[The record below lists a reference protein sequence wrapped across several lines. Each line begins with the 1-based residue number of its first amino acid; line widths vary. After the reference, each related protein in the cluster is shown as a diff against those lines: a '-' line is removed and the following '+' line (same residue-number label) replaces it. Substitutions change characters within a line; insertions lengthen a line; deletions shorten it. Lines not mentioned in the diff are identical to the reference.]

1 MKIRSLYPTLA
12 LASGIMLSS
21 FANMSWWPGIA
32 IINLS
37 VLCYLCI
44 LNRSGDPVKAFKA
57 GKWHTTWVVL
67 LFCGIGMMDE
77 YNNRPISLEES
88 YTDGIPENITG
99 EIISILPKTYGDRLE
114 IALTGTNGA
123 KARIMTDATNF
134 STGAIISFPSSRLR
148 EIANDT
154 AKAVKNIAPMLKSN
168 VVLYTGFIPK
178 KYISEC
184 GRAYSFRNICMD
196 VRNDIEIRIERS
208 HIQKETANFIK
219 AILMGDKTG
228 LNEETRL
235 TFANG
240 GIAHI
245 LALSGMHM
253 GIIAG
258 ILICMLWPFRA
269 LGKYKWGYAVA
280 IIMLWC
286 YVFITGMSHSSVRAC
301 LMITFAFLAIIME
314 RKNSVGHALCSAI
327 MLILLITPSALFD
340 AGFQLSVICVVSLI
354 TFATPLNPI
363 RHRQHPV
370 IFRVCEALLATMVA
384 TIASWAFISYYF
396 SQVPLMFLPTN
407 LLLLPI
413 IPLYISIGI
422 IFTSL
427 LCLGVE
433 LSFLGII
440 LDQGY
445 RFILWGAETLASGDS
460 YIIYYQIPLYGLVLW
475 ILFLTLAAFCLHR
488 KS

>member
-1 MKIRSLYPTLA
+1 MFPTLSLAIGIA
-12 LASGIMLSS
+12 LASMASL
-21 FANMSWWPGIA
+21 SWWWGA
-32 IINLS
+32 IIISLAITGYA
-37 VLCYLCI
+37 LI
-44 LNRSGDPVKAFKA
+44 LRQSGNPVRAFKVA
-57 GKWHTTWVVL
+57 GWHLAWVVL
-67 LFCGIGMMDE
+67 LFLGIGMLDE
-77 YNNRPISLEES
+77 YCHRPLTLEEAYKS
-88 YTDGIPENITG
+88 EKPTLISG
-99 EIISILPKTYGDRLE
+99 EITNILAKTYGDRLE
-114 IALTGTNGA
+114 IELSGTNGA
-123 KARIMTDATNF
+123 KAQIHTG
-134 STGAIISFPSSRLR
+134 STSLSAGDIVDLPTSCLKKLSSDSSGMAIK
-148 EIANDT
+148 T
-154 AKAVKNIAPMLKSN
+154 TPMMKSHGI
-168 VVLYTGFIPK
+168 LYTAFIAENN
-178 KYISEC
+178 ISYRGHTKSYRHFC
-184 GRAYSFRNICMD
+184 ANIRDD
-196 VRNDIEIRIERS
+196 VEIKIERS
-208 HIQKETANFIK
+208 HLKKETSDFIK
-219 AILMGDKTG
+219 AILMGDKSG

-445 RFILWGAETLASGDS
+445 RFILRGAETLASGDS

-475 ILFLTLAAFCLHR
+475 ILFLTLAAFSFHR